1 MTGQMEIRMLQAA
14 IHPHLPAIHNTQV
27 LHLQVHQTLE
37 AMLEMPI
44 LENSTMQDALASA
57 KCQKEIKYSFQ
68 VEMKRLVRDM
78 CPAKSAIP
86 NTIFHTLSFVPLF
99 QICRNRNHHQNR
111 QNIVILMK
119 KHELDKL

>member
-1 MTGQMEIRMLQAA
+1 MLQAA
-14 IHPHLPAIHNTQV
+14 IHPHLPAIHNTQA
-27 LHLQVHQTLE
+27 LHLQAHQTLE

-44 LENSTMQDALASA
+44 PENSTMQDALASA

-68 VEMKRLVRDM
+68 VEMKRLARDM
-78 CPAKSAIP
+78 YPAKSAIL
-86 NTIFHTLSFVPLF
+86 NTISHTLFFVPLF

-119 KHELDKL
+119 KHELDRL